1 MVNQAKNLETILN
14 NLNGTALYV
23 IRQSDR
29 RILYFNDLVRK
40 AIPHIRHGD
49 ICQDAWQRNCARCP
63 LQHIGKTGTYETDRY
78 APVFGEPTLDVTA
91 ISMQWEEE
99 DAYLIS
105 LAPHK
110 PSEAERRLEL
120 ERRKLE
126 TVTAKLYPRAISVNL
141 SRNTY
146 SILHNALDNLNNPPA
161 TGKFDDLFQTASD
174 TLHPDF
180 REEFGNRFSRKALLP
195 AHAQGTREIVME
207 HRQKR
212 HDNQYRWTDTHF
224 IFLDNPVNDDVIAI
238 LLSRNIDDD
247 KQAALRQEE
256 LNRARQ
262 TILHEALKNTS
273 MYEFYYYPRKNLAIL
288 PRRMYEHYGYRERYP
303 DVPYDFAREMVFGE
317 DHENYFQAYR
327 KIREGEKTAT
337 TTYRLKDGQTWRE
350 VIFTTISEDDDGR
363 PTFVVGLS
371 GDITEHKKAEL
382 ENIKLQSIYDFTI
395 QRNYD
400 CILIWNVETG
410 TYEARFSDRFDA
422 RGMPPFG
429 RNTSGVRK
437 FAALFVCEEDRRPF
451 LDEMLNASLPEKL
464 DREKD
469 IHLYFRSPQNG
480 ELRHKELSLCYIGN
494 KRQRILM
501 TLRDIHD
508 MLKKEEQH
516 RQALTEAFEAAKS
529 ANEAKSHFLSRM
541 SHDMRTPMNA
551 IIGLTTIAKNHPGD
565 TGKIRDCLEK
575 IDTSS
580 QHLLNLINEVLDT
593 CRIESGKFFLEE
605 KPFTLSGLI
614 GDTLAM
620 TRPAIQRQKHTLRV
634 NVRQLEH
641 ETIKGDP
648 QRIQEIFLNILS
660 NAIKYTPDGGV
671 ITWTISESEA
681 AIRGVG
687 CYRFVFEDNGIG
699 MSDEFRKKI
708 FEPFEREKDSRTNHI
723 QGTGL
728 GMTIALTIARLM
740 NGSIDVESEAGK
752 GSRFTVTLYLK
763 WLEDASD
770 HGHAFAPLRVLVVA
784 GETGLRD
791 SLCRL
796 LYELGSRH
804 DSASSGKEAL
814 RKIRQS
820 HEKRQDWDAV
830 LLDNALP
837 DMSGSEA
844 ASAIHAIRKNGKPA
858 LVLMDD
864 DWPGAATDANDAEI
878 TAVMPKPVFKT
889 TLTDTLKRLRHPLKN
904 AGTLAP
910 PAARPQFAG
919 KRILLA
925 EDNPLNA
932 EIACELIAMSGVIV
946 ETAGD
951 GKAAVDKF
959 AASPAGFYHLV
970 FMDIQMPVMN
980 GHEATGAIRE
990 LPRPDARTVPIIAM
1004 TANTFPEDIRKAF
1017 LAGMNGHIPKPL
1029 DIDRL
1034 NGLLQKWLGDTAFH
1048 PKNGQPLQ
1056 TA

>member
-23 IRQSDR
+23 IRQSDH

-49 ICQDAWQRNCARCP
+49 VCRNAWKRNCTRCP
-63 LQHIGKTGTYETDRY
+63 LHHIGETGTYEADRY
-78 APVFGEPTLDVTA
+78 APVFGGDAVDVTA
-91 ISMQWEEE
+91 IAIQWGEE

-110 PSEAERRLEL
+110 PSEAEQHLEL

-146 SILHNALDNLNNPPA
+146 SILHNEMDNLNNPPA
-161 TGKFDDLFQTASD
+161 TGKFDDLFQTAAD

-180 REEFGNRFSRKALLP
+180 REEFGNRFRREALLS
-195 AHAQGTREIVME
+195 AHARGTHEIVME

-212 HDNQYRWTDTHF
+212 IDSRYRWTDTHL

-238 LLSRNIDDD
+238 ILSRNIDDG
-247 KQAALRQEE
+247 KQAELRQEE

-273 MYEFYYYPRKNLAIL
+273 MYEFYYYPQKNLAIL

-303 DVPYDFAREMVFGE
+303 DVPYDFAHEMIFGE

-337 TTYRLKDGQTWRE
+337 TTYRLKDGQTWRK

-371 GDITEHKKAEL
+371 GDITEHKKTEL

-400 CILIWNVETG
+400 CILIWNVETE

-429 RNTSGVRK
+429 RNTPGVRK
-437 FAALFVCEEDRRPF
+437 FAALFVCDEDRQPF
-451 LDEMLNASLPEKL
+451 LDEILSASLIEKL

-469 IHLYFRSPQNG
+469 IHLYFRSPENG

-508 MLKKEEQH
+508 MLKKEEQN
-516 RQALTEAFEAAKS
+516 RQALIEAFEAAKS
-529 ANEAKSHFLSRM
+529 ASEAKGNFLSRM

-551 IIGLTTIAKNHPGD
+551 IIGLTTIAKNHLGD
-565 TGKIRDCLEK
+565 TGRIRDCLEK

-580 QHLLNLINEVLDT
+580 QHLLNLINEVLDMS
-593 CRIESGKFFLEE
+593 RIESGKFFLEE
-605 KPFTLSGLI
+605 KPFNLSGLI
-614 GDTLAM
+614 SDTLAM
-620 TRPAIQRQKHTLRV
+620 TRPAIQRQKHTLKV
-634 NVRQLEH
+634 DVRQLAH

-648 QRIQEIFLNILS
+648 QRIQEIFLNIMS
-660 NAIKYTPDGGV
+660 NAIKYTPDGGL
-671 ITWTISESEA
+671 ITWTISESPS
-681 AIRGVG
+681 AIPGMG

-699 MSDEFRKKI
+699 MSDEFLKKL
-708 FEPFEREKDSRTNHI
+708 FDPFEREKDSRTNHI

-728 GMTIALTIARLM
+728 GMPIALTIARLM
-740 NGSIDVESEAGK
+740 NGDIDVESTPGK
-752 GSRFTVTLYLK
+752 GSRFTVTLYLE
-763 WLEDASD
+763 WHEETGAAD
-770 HGHAFAPLRVLVVA
+770 HALTSLCVLVVT
-784 GETGLRD
+784 GETGLQD
-791 SLCRL
+791 NLCRI
-796 LYELGSRH
+796 LGESGVRH
-804 DSASSGKEAL
+804 ECAASGKEAL
-814 RKIRQS
+814 RKIRQARK
-820 HEKRQDWDAV
+820 EKREWHAV
-830 LLDNALP
+830 LLDSALP
-837 DMSGSEA
+837 DMSGGEA
-844 ASAIHAIRKNGKPA
+844 ARAIYGIAQPGTPAIILLDRDWDNPGVDGPATEISAVIAR
-858 LVLMDD
+858 
-864 DWPGAATDANDAEI
+864 
-878 TAVMPKPVFKT
+878 PVFKT
-889 TLTDTLKRLRHPLKN
+889 TLTDALRPLIKHRQP
-904 AGTLAP
+904 ASVPEALP
-910 PAARPQFAG
+910 PRFAG

-925 EDNPLNA
+925 EDNLLNA
-932 EIACELIAMSGVIV
+932 EIARELIAMSGAAVD
-946 ETAGD
+946 TAGD
-951 GKAAVDKF
+951 GKAAVEKF
-959 AASPAGFYHLV
+959 AASPRGFYHLV

-980 GHEATGAIRE
+980 GHEATGAIRK
-990 LPRPDARTVPIIAM
+990 LSHPDAQTVPIVAM
-1004 TANTFPEDIRKAF
+1004 TANTFPEDVRQAF
-1017 LAGMNGHIPKPL
+1017 QAGMNDHIPKPL
-1029 DIDRL
+1029 DLGKL
-1034 NGLLQKWLGDTAFH
+1034 NEVLQKWLGDPASAPKTAL
-1048 PKNGQPLQ
+1048 PAQ